1 MQRPSL
7 LGLCR
12 AAACG
17 GEGHIIVILELPFW
31 DNEFLFCLRI
41 VFLAHELHEFTR
53 ILLCVIMATLQ
64 VALITLIIGVSF
76 RITQIAEFSENIVL
90 VKISATCKVAI

>member
-1 MQRPSL
+1 MNFFF
-7 LGLCR
+7 
-12 AAACG
+12 AY
-17 GEGHIIVILELPFW
+17 ELFFW
-31 DNEFLFCLRI
+31 
-41 VFLAHELHEFTR
+41 AHELHEFTR